1 MPPGRRSGEAM
12 ETAQQHVQAA
22 MDYIEAHLDTPLPLD
37 RVAAA
42 AGLTRYHLHRLFQ
55 AHYCE
60 GLKAYIRKR
69 RLTWAAARLRG
80 SNVRILE
87 LALDCG
93 FESQAAFT
101 RAFKALYG
109 TTPGRY
115 RARPARRYQSGLRP
129 PTPPGLA
136 QRRRVLR
143 DPPQLVEWAQP
154 LQLAGRGI
162 GVAFEDQAAVE
173 ALWMSVLDAD
183 PPAPGDTL
191 FGVTL
196 ADHPA
201 IADTPD
207 RCLVYLA
214 ARPREAGAEAGAGP
228 DEGVPDEGAPDEG
241 GIALEIPAGAYA
253 VFVHDGPLETLL
265 DTVNYAWASWLP
277 RSGWVKS
284 ERPDFERFRADAVLG
299 GPVRVEL
306 WVSVERA
313 DRAGDDGGTG
323 QGERAAENEPPRAG

>member
-1 MPPGRRSGEAM
+1 MVTL
-12 ETAQQHVQAA
+12 TAQQHVQAA

-55 AHYCE
+55 AHYGE
-60 GLKAYIRKR
+60 GLKAYICKR
-69 RLTWAAARLRG
+69 RLTWAAARLR
-80 SNVRILE
+80 SSDVRILD

-109 TTPGRY
+109 TAPGRY
-115 RARPARRYQSGLRP
+115 RARPDRRYQSGLRP
-129 PTPPGLA
+129 PTPPGLV

-143 DPPQLVEWAQP
+143 DPPQLVEWTRP

-173 ALWMSVLDAD
+173 ALWMSALEAD

-214 ARPREAGAEAGAGP
+214 ARP
-228 DEGVPDEGAPDEG
+228 DEG
-241 GIALEIPAGAYA
+241 GPGTGGAGEGRIALEIPAGPYA

-284 ERPDFERFRADAVLG
+284 ERPDFERFRADAILG
-299 GPVRVEL
+299 GPVRLEL

-313 DRAGDDGGTG
+313 DRAGDDDNTR
-323 QGERAAENEPPRAG
+323 QGERAAENEPPRTG

>member
-129 PTPPGLA
+129 PTPPGLDGKPLK
-136 QRRRVLR
+136 QKVPLRHGQNVRR
-143 DPPQLVEWAQP
+143 
-154 LQLAGRGI
+154 LAGQQ
-162 GVAFEDQAAVE
+162 VAV
-173 ALWMSVLDAD
+173 
-183 PPAPGDTL
+183 
-191 FGVTL
+191 
-196 ADHPA
+196 
-201 IADTPD
+201 
-207 RCLVYLA
+207 
-214 ARPREAGAEAGAGP
+214 GP
-228 DEGVPDEGAPDEG
+228 DLVGFRIDLDLGAVGV
-241 GIALEIPAGAYA
+241 
-253 VFVHDGPLETLL
+253 VHHIRL
-265 DTVNYAWASWLP
+265 
-277 RSGWVKS
+277 
-284 ERPDFERFRADAVLG
+284 
-299 GPVRVEL
+299 
-306 WVSVERA
+306 
-313 DRAGDDGGTG
+313 
-323 QGERAAENEPPRAG
+323 